1 MTLGEIAGL
10 SAATCSTIQ
19 KPLSIYQMGD
29 GSGNRRAV
37 PARIFEGFDANFSG
51 ARAGREPTGLGPP
64 LPRRFYARPVLR
76 VARECIG
83 KIVVRTCPE
92 GVTAG
97 KIVEAEAYRGPKD
110 LAAHSARGRRT
121 SRTEVMF
128 GPAGYAYVFLIYGMH
143 HHLNLVTGDPG
154 EPHAVLVRAL
164 EPVFGR
170 RLMAIRRGID
180 EGRRE
185 LSNGPGKLCDALAI
199 TKADYG
205 ADLCAKG
212 SLYLVDG
219 PVPRKVSRAPRVGV
233 DYAGE
238 WASRPWRFF
247 DPSSPFVSDARRART
262 A

>member
-1 MTLGEIAGL
+1 MPALIYGPHGPHGPQEPQEPPVRIVTPDALDADFYEE
-10 SAATCSTIQ
+10 AASR
-19 KPLSIYQMGD
+19 K
-29 GSGNRRAV
+29 
-37 PARIFEGFDANFSG
+37 
-51 ARAGREPTGLGPP
+51 PTGLGPP
-64 LPRRFYARPVLR
+64 LPRRFYSRPVLR
-76 VARECIG
+76 VTRDCIG

-97 KIVEAEAYRGPKD
+97 KIVEAEAYRGPED

-143 HHLNLVTGDPG
+143 FHLNLVTGDPG
-154 EPHAVLVRAL
+154 QPHAVLVRAI

-170 RLMAIRRGID
+170 RLMAARRGMD

-185 LSNGPGKLCDALAI
+185 VSNGPGKVCEALSI

-205 ADLCAKG
+205 TDLCANG
-212 SLYLVDG
+212 ALYLVDG
-219 PVPRKVSRAPRVGV
+219 PGPRKVGRAPRVGV

-238 WASRPWRFF
+238 WAARPWRFF
-247 DPSSPFVSDARRART
+247 DASSRYVSDARRKRNA
-262 A
+262 